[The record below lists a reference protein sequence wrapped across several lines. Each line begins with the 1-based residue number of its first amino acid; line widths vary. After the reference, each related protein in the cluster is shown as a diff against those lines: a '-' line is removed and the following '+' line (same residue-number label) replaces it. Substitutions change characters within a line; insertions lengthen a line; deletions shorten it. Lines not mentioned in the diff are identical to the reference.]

1 MTMAGTRWP
10 TRDEYDIAVAR
21 WTETIWDADIRSSTL
36 AYDNMGICRFG
47 GANLYVSIYKIGD
60 WMVRCF
66 CSKPGKQT
74 PVDITER
81 YMAIDRYCRAN
92 LQRVSA
98 LLPVTYLEQGIT
110 VGMRVLPIVKMP
122 FLAGCP
128 SLGEFLMD
136 YYFDRAI
143 MQRLSE
149 AWLRMIGELEAAS
162 MAHGDLDLTNV
173 LVQQQGTKLTLKL
186 IDYDNTWI
194 PELAGRGQTE
204 YGHTHFQH
212 PQFLL
217 PGQRP
222 YNVEMDRFS
231 ALVIYI
237 SLKTLV
243 THPELYEDW
252 GADESDRL
260 LLSETDYQHAGLAG
274 SRIEQLRQVGGPELY
289 PYIDEL
295 SASLREGRMPRS
307 LSIIPY
313 GSLPPQFPAQPAQ
326 HTQSPRSTAPAA
338 PARADWRNAVYNANA
353 LFATP
358 PSPSQLQPPVQPP
371 AQPMNGIAGNGNNLL
386 ATSPWR
392 PMGAYQHAEDAG
404 RPSPSAWM
412 AQSSQPFQ
420 PPQPAWSQPPGVAP
434 SPFPVPPVPMPP
446 QPLFPNSYGSH
457 GMQQVPSSYPPAY
470 PVGMVSSQPIP
481 PVQPVQ
487 PMPLPQQWNTGM
499 GSSQPAP
506 QFPQPIPLQPSW
518 NSPVG
523 SVQQAP
529 VIPAPQWGLSGMGM
543 GEHQLQAPPL
553 SVSHPTYP
561 TSLPPVNEDD
571 LPMSISLTRGK
582 SSSKKV
588 LTIVVICLLVLVI
601 VVASI
606 VLIMILT
613 GNGHHIG
620 IGDVPKSLKQ
630 MMEICNEGKYL

>member
-21 WTETIWDADIRSSTL
+21 WAETIWDADIRSGTL

-81 YMAIDRYCRAN
+81 YMAIDRFCHAN

-136 YYFDRAI
+136 CYSDRAI

-162 MAHGDLDLTNV
+162 IAHGDLDLTNV
-173 LVQQQGTKLTLKL
+173 LVQQQGSRLTLKL

-204 YGHTHFQH
+204 YGHTNFQH
-212 PQFLL
+212 PQFL
-217 PGQRP
+217 PPRQRP

-231 ALVIYI
+231 ALVMYI

-274 SRIEQLRQVGGPELY
+274 SRVEQLRQMSGPELY

-307 LSIIPY
+307 LISLTTIPY
-313 GSLPPQFPAQPAQ
+313 NNSSSHPPFSSQPAQ
-326 HTQSPRSTAPAA
+326 HIQSPRPAPPVAPAH
-338 PARADWRNAVYNANA
+338 ADWRNAVYNANA
-353 LFATP
+353 PYATP
-358 PSPSQLQPPVQPP
+358 PTPTPSQPHPPVQPP
-371 AQPMNGIAGNGNNLL
+371 AQPMNGMTGNGNNLF

-392 PMGAYQHAEDAG
+392 PMGAYQHAEESG
-404 RPSPSAWM
+404 RPLPSPRTV
-412 AQSSQPFQ
+412 QSSQPAWGQ
-420 PPQPAWSQPPGVAP
+420 PSGVAQ
-434 SPFPVPPVPMPP
+434 SPFPVPLPP
-446 QPLFPNSYGSH
+446 QPLFPNGYGSQS
-457 GMQQVPSSYPPAY
+457 MPQMPPSPTTYPP
-470 PVGMVSSQPIP
+470 GMAIS
-481 PVQPVQ
+481 QPVQ
-487 PMPLPQQWNTGM
+487 LVQQ
-499 GSSQPAP
+499 A
-506 QFPQPIPLQPSW
+506 
-518 NSPVG
+518 
-523 SVQQAP
+523 QQAP
-529 VIPAPQWGLSGMGM
+529 VMPAPQWGLSGISTGM
-543 GEHQLQAPPL
+543 GESQLQAPPL
-553 SVSHPTYP
+553 SASHPMYP
-561 TSLPPVNEDD
+561 RSLPPVNEDD
-571 LPMSISLTRGK
+571 VPMSISLPREK

-588 LTIVVICLLVLVI
+588 LTIMVICFLVLVI
-601 VVASI
+601 IVASI
-606 VLIMILT
+606 VLLMILT

-620 IGDVPKSLKQ
+620 IGGGPESLKQ
-630 MMEICNEGKYL
+630 MMEICNEGRYL